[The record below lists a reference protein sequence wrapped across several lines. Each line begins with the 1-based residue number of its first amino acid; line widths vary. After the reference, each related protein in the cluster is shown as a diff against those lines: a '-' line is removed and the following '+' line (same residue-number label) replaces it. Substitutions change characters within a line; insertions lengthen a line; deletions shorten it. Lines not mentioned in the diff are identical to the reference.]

1 MTLHSEAFQT
11 PSSSNHE
18 AALAWLFAFESA
30 ESRAEVA
37 QDGGATINASRDSE
51 PRIRLDR
58 YSPRVARAL
67 AAP

>member
-11 PSSSNHE
+11 PSSSTTKPR
-18 AALAWLFAFESA
+18 AWLFAFESA
-30 ESRAEVA
+30 ESQAEVA
-37 QDGGATINASRDSE
+37 EDGGIAKINASRDSE

>member
-11 PSSSNHE
+11 PSSSTTK
-18 AALAWLFAFESA
+18 LRAWLFAFESA

-37 QDGGATINASRDSE
+37 QDGGAMINASRDSE

-58 YSPRVARAL
+58 YSPSVARAL

>member
-11 PSSSNHE
+11 PSSSTTKPR
-18 AALAWLFAFESA
+18 AWLFAFESA
-30 ESRAEVA
+30 ESQAEVA

>member
-11 PSSSNHE
+11 PSSSTTKPR
-18 AALAWLFAFESA
+18 AWLFAFESA

-37 QDGGATINASRDSE
+37 QDGGAMINASRDSE

>member
-11 PSSSNHE
+11 PSSSTTK
-18 AALAWLFAFESA
+18 LRAWLFAFESA
-30 ESRAEVA
+30 ESQAEVA
-37 QDGGATINASRDSE
+37 QGAMINASRDSE